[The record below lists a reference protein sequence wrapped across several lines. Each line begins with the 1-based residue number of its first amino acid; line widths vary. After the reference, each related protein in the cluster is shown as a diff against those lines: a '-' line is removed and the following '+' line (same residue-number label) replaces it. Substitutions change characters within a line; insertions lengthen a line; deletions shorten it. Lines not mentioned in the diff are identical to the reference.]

1 MSDRISVLPA
11 KIKWDQITPWWR
23 IFRLT
28 RDCMLRPSLLCCL
41 QFGQRLKLAFISA
54 AAAACPNGSFFEPD
68 IRNLPLLL
76 CTIKHFLVGWAQ
88 GSQKEENGGNGV
100 CRHNSIQSNR
110 TAICALLEGKRYR
123 WEENRNTLW
132 HFCWHFQNSA
142 HHSPAAAVEAIIDA
156 SRLLSKI
163 AAIRILKPVFSFV
176 HASWWWQFV
185 QWLVI
190 GIW

>member
-1 MSDRISVLPA
+1 MSEKISVFPA

-76 CTIKHFLVGWAQ
+76 CTIKQFLVGWAQ
-88 GSQKEENGGNGV
+88 GSQKEMAFVATIPYKVTEQPYVHFWKEKGTDERKIGTHCGIFV
-100 CRHNSIQSNR
+100 DIFKILRI
-110 TAICALLEGKRYR
+110 ILLLQQLR
-123 WEENRNTLW
+123 
-132 HFCWHFQNSA
+132 Q
-142 HHSPAAAVEAIIDA
+142 
-156 SRLLSKI
+156 
-163 AAIRILKPVFSFV
+163 
-176 HASWWWQFV
+176 
-185 QWLVI
+185 
-190 GIW
+190 

>member
-1 MSDRISVLPA
+1 MSERISVFPA

-76 CTIKHFLVGWAQ
+76 CTIKQFLVGWAQ

-110 TAICALLEGKRYR
+110 TAIYVHFWKEKGTDERKIGTHCGIFVDIFKILRIILLLQQLR
-123 WEENRNTLW
+123 
-132 HFCWHFQNSA
+132 Q
-142 HHSPAAAVEAIIDA
+142 
-156 SRLLSKI
+156 
-163 AAIRILKPVFSFV
+163 
-176 HASWWWQFV
+176 
-185 QWLVI
+185 
-190 GIW
+190 